1 MGNVPFVHVLS
12 VAGVISV
19 LSECQPPSEPE
30 VREVQVALR
39 AGGRKAELLDL
50 EVEGWK
56 KNSTI
61 RPSLPQ
67 DLAQGGY
74 SEFMQDRVRYGSEI
88 MFNIFQYPRE
98 RVSSYRVLQ
107 LDAHVYVP
115 NVCLRRQYL

>member
-1 MGNVPFVHVLS
+1 MGNAPFVHVLS

-74 SEFMQDRVRYGSEI
+74 SEFMQDRVRYVSEI
-88 MFNIFQYPRE
+88 IFNIFQDPRR
-98 RVSSYRVLQ
+98 RVSSCTVLQ
-107 LDAHVYVP
+107 IDVHVCVQ
-115 NVCLRRQYL
+115 NVCLRRQCF